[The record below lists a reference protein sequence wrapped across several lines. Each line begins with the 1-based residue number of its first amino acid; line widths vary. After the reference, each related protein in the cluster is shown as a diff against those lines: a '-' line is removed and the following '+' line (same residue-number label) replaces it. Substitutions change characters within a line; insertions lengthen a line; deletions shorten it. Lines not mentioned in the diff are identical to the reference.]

1 MHEWESSGLT
11 QREFCEKK
19 LLAYTSFMY
28 QRNRIKKSKLATS
41 PLLPIKL
48 LPLEQ
53 ASAPMPTTSCFA
65 IQWPNGIRLS
75 IPPHADAAT
84 LKSLLIFLEQP

>member
-1 MHEWESSGLT
+1 MHEWESSTLS

-19 LLAYTSFMY
+19 SLAYTSFMY
-28 QRNRIKKSKLATS
+28 QRNRIKKSKSATS
-41 PLLPIKL
+41 PMLPIKL

-53 ASAPMPTTSCFA
+53 ASAPMLTTSCFVM
-65 IQWPNGIRLS
+65 QWPNGIRLS
-75 IPPHADAAT
+75 IPPHADAVT